1 MQSKLKI
8 KQIFKMTP
16 AKMILLTFLGL
27 ILVGS
32 FLLCLPISRT
42 DGKWTPYIDALF
54 SSTSSVCVTG
64 LMTIDIASELSLFG
78 EFVTL
83 LLIQVGGLG
92 FVTMTAFV
100 FMIIG
105 KKINYQTRMT
115 LQEAFNKEENA
126 GVVKTVI
133 HVLAITGVCE
143 LLGFFALA
151 PSMIEFSG
159 NFWTGCFKA
168 LFLAVSAFCN
178 AGIDPLGRGTAD
190 FSNLAFFQSNPFVL
204 IPVMFL
210 IVLGGIGFVV
220 ILDLVN
226 RPKKNKKLS
235 LHTKIVLWMTLILIL
250 FGAFVFMLAE
260 WNNDATIGNL
270 SIFDKIVNS
279 FFQSISTRTAGFSTI
294 DQSLMTD
301 ISFMVSTFLMF
312 IGGSPVSVA
321 GGIKTTT
328 FFVLLLFLTRN
339 QDQNGN
345 IIYRSKKISQKVL
358 SKALRITLIAA
369 SLLLVGTALV
379 FVFEGGD
386 CSIDSVIYEVTSAIC
401 TVGLSF
407 GITPSLCVMSKLT
420 LVVLM
425 YIGRIGMLTIPL
437 AFKTKEVNTSI
448 EYIGAKIIVG

>member
-133 HVLAITGVCE
+133 HVLAITGICE

-312 IGGSPVSVA
+312 IGGSPVSIA

-358 SKALRITLIAA
+358 SKALRIILIAA
-369 SLLLVGTALV
+369 SLLLIGTALV

-407 GITPSLCVMSKLT
+407 GITPSLCVVSKLT

>member
-1 MQSKLKI
+1 
-8 KQIFKMTP
+8 MTP

>member
-270 SIFDKIVNS
+270 SVFDKIVNS

-312 IGGSPVSVA
+312 IGGSPVSIA

-369 SLLLVGTALV
+369 SLLLIGTALV

-407 GITPSLCVMSKLT
+407 GITPSLCVVSKLT

-437 AFKTKEVNTSI
+437 AFKTKETGTAI
-448 EYIGAKIIVG
+448 EYASAKIIVG